1 MWKFLVLLNTPK
13 IDSWL
18 PKSLSALEVV
28 KNLKQEKMTLAA
40 KTNLTIPVS
49 YDFDANRCHRLILSS
64 LITLI
69 LIRSDFIEE

>member
-49 YDFDANRCHRLILSS
+49 YDFDANR
-64 LITLI
+64 
-69 LIRSDFIEE
+69 